1 MTFSVHSCF
10 LIFVASSRTSCRSE
24 CRWDLNW
31 WEMSIIQCLTALF
44 YSWIKNT
51 HQFHLPVP
59 SSHHDLDMGC
69 PFVSPTSPL
78 VISWFQVWK
87 VFSPADRS
95 RRFESMIFC
104 NLNFFCENLSHDLNE
119 EIFIHAENYG
129 KQFFKRD
136 FYGWK
141 CKIVFVEARVFEP
154 FVWLDAVIK
163 DEKSQDNCFLG
174 PVLNTC
180 FKFV

>member
-104 NLNFFCENLSHDLNE
+104 NLNFFLWK
-119 EIFIHAENYG
+119 FISWLKWGN
-129 KQFFKRD
+129 
-136 FYGWK
+136 FYTRRKLWQAICQTGFLWMEMQN
-141 CKIVFVEARVFEP
+141 CVCWSEGFWTFC
-154 FVWLDAVIK
+154 VIG
-163 DEKSQDNCFLG
+163 C
-174 PVLNTC
+174 C
-180 FKFV
+180 Y